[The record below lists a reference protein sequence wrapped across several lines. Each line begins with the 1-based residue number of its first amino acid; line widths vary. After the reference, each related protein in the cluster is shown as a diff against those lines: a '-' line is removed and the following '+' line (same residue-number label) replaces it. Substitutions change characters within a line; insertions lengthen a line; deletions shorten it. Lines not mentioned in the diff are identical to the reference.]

1 MSRTRTTHRPTARAL
16 ELLATRRRASRSRRE
31 LQEVLAGTHGEG
43 VREDV
48 LAAMER
54 HPAG

>member
-1 MSRTRTTHRPTARAL
+1 MSRPRTTHRPTARAF
-16 ELLATRRRASRSRRE
+16 ERLATRRRTSRSRRE
-31 LQEVLAGTHGEG
+31 LQEVLAGMHGEG

-54 HPAG
+54 QPSG

>member
-1 MSRTRTTHRPTARAL
+1 MSRTPTAHRPTARAL
-16 ELLATRRRASRSRRE
+16 ELLSARRRATHNRRE
-31 LQEVLAGTHGEG
+31 LQAILAGMHGEG

-54 HPAG
+54 QPSS